1 MKKLFSLIL
10 GAFLV
15 VITSGQEVAPTVFAN
30 WKDRVDPSVNRGL
43 NYLVRSQLNDGSYP
57 GSYGNSCGIP
67 ALAGMA
73 FLSRGHLPTEGPYA
87 DSLNK
92 IIDFFG
98 YFLQWL
104 GSDGAALGETQWG

>member
-1 MKKLFSLIL
+1 MKKLLSLIL
-10 GAFLV
+10 GIILV
-15 VITSGQEVAPTVFAN
+15 VIASGQEVAPTVFAN
-30 WKDRVDPSVNRGL
+30 WKDKVDPSVDRGL
-43 NYLVRSQLNDGSYP
+43 NYLSRSLLNDGSYP

-92 IIDFFG
+92 IIDFLIG
-98 YFLQWL
+98 RQNY
-104 GSDGAALGETQWG
+104 